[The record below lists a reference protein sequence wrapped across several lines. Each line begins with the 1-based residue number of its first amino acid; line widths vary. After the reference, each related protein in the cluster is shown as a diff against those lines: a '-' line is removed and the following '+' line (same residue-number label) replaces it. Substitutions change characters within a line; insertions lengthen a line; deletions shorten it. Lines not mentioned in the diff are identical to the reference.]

1 MNKNLLNFYVDTK
14 KRKLKKNMIEA
25 IRREVFIVKKF
36 NANKIATNKTVG
48 ILGGDY
54 NRNQTKNLERLMTL

>member
-1 MNKNLLNFYVDTK
+1 MNKNLLNFYINIK
-14 KRKLKKNMIEA
+14 KTKLKKSMFEL
-25 IRREVFIVKKF
+25 IREEVFIVKKF

-54 NRNQTKNLERLMTL
+54 NRNQTKNLERLMIL

>member
-1 MNKNLLNFYVDTK
+1 MNKNLLNFYVNTK
-14 KRKLKKNMIEA
+14 KKKLKRNIFEA
-25 IRREVFIVKKF
+25 IRREVYIVKKF

-54 NRNQTKNLERLMTL
+54 NRNQTKNL

>member
-1 MNKNLLNFYVDTK
+1 MFEL
-14 KRKLKKNMIEA
+14 
-25 IRREVFIVKKF
+25 IREEVFIVKKF

-54 NRNQTKNLERLMTL
+54 NRNQTKNLERLMIL